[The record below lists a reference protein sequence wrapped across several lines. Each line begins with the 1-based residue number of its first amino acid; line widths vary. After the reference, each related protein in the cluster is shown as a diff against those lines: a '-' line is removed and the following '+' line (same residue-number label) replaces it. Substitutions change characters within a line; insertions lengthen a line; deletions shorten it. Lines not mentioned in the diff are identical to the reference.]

1 MVLPWISWPWISL
14 VWHLKFP
21 GRLAFTEVTGLWFPH
36 EFLLCELELLFAK
49 VAWSWSMWF
58 SGQGLI
64 LEMIHVIVMPWE
76 LAIQRTCR
84 FIVSPWISPA
94 WIRTFLYK
102 SFKFMV
108 LPWNSWPWNSFVWH
122 FNFLG
127 SLALPF
133 TEFCRFMVSPWIS
146 PAWIRTF
153 LYKSFKFMVLPWISW
168 PWISLVWHFEFP
180 RMLAFAEVTGSWFP
194 HEFPLCELELLFA
207 KVAWS

>member
-1 MVLPWISWPWISL
+1 
-14 VWHLKFP
+14 
-21 GRLAFTEVTGLWFPH
+21 
-36 EFLLCELELLFAK
+36 
-49 VAWSWSMWF
+49 MWF
-58 SGQGLI
+58 SLPGI
-64 LEMIHVIVMPWE
+64 DPWDDSCDCY
-76 LAIQRTCR
+76 AMGTCPSQDLQVNS
-84 FIVSPWISPA
+84 IPWISPA

-108 LPWNSWPWNSFVWH
+108 LPWIFWPWNSFVWH

-153 LYKSFKFMVLPWISW
+153 LYKSFKFMFLPWISW
-168 PWISLVWHFEFP
+168 PWIPLVWHFEFP